1 MKHLKTYKLFE
12 ELELLDRGYSDNLQD
27 EFKSDISDI
36 CLDLNDIYPL
46 SISFDDS
53 KYRSSNLFRHIG
65 NNPGNQ
71 KGTTKE
77 RDDYWEADYPSI
89 TITREGPYR
98 GMESELPFK
107 TGKGSGYF
115 NVKLIENWN
124 KECLSIAYRIKRYL
138 GDNFLLFTIEDKGD
152 ERSFEL
158 DDNTTPK
165 SLGPFPRLNHTT
177 LRQGDIKCFRII
189 YNPDSYKKRKDINES
204 VNWSPEEIIKLN
216 YNNYLNYN
224 IKQS

>member
-1 MKHLKTYKLFE
+1 
-12 ELELLDRGYSDNLQD
+12 
-27 EFKSDISDI
+27 
-36 CLDLNDIYPL
+36 LNDIYPL

-165 SLGPFPRLNHTT
+165 SLDAFPRFNVET